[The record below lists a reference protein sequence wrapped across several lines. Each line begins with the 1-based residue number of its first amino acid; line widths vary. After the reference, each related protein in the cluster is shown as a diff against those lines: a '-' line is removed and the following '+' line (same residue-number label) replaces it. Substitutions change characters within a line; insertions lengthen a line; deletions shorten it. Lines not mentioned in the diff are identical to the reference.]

1 MKEKM
6 KIAVSG
12 KGGVGKSTIAGIL
25 AHYFVQNGY
34 KVLAV
39 DADPDANL
47 ASALGIPKSEAAKI
61 VPISHQRELIKER
74 TGASPRQFGQLF
86 RINPRV
92 EDIPEEYSLSF
103 RGIKLLVMGA
113 VRKGGEGC
121 ACPENVLLKSLLSE
135 IILHRDEVVIVDME
149 AGIEHLGRATAAAI
163 QEMIIVVEPGSRSI
177 DTALTIMKLSREIG
191 LKEFR
196 IIGNKVQDE
205 EQERWVRSHFPP
217 ALILGM
223 IPYSEAIRDA
233 DRNEQPLID
242 ILDDRLR
249 TEFRSVFR
257 ELVGAKRPA

>member
-1 MKEKM
+1 M

-25 AHYFVQNGY
+25 AHYFVRNGY

-47 ASALGIPKSEAAKI
+47 AAALGIPKSETQRI
-61 VPISHQRELIKER
+61 LTISQQRDLIKER

-86 RINPRV
+86 KINPRV
-92 EDIPEEYSLSF
+92 DDIPEDYSFPF
-103 RGIKLLVMGA
+103 RGIRLLVMGA

-135 IILHRDEVVIVDME
+135 IILRRDEAVIVDME
-149 AGIEHLGRATAAAI
+149 AGIEHLGRATASAI
-163 QEMIIVVEPGSRSI
+163 QEMIIVVEPGSRSV
-177 DTALTIMKLSREIG
+177 DTALTIMRLSRDIG
-191 LKEFR
+191 LQEFR
-196 IIGNKVQDE
+196 IIGNKVQDDD
-205 EQERWVRSHFPP
+205 QERWIRSHFPP

-223 IPYSEAIRDA
+223 IPYSESIRDA
-233 DRNEQPLID
+233 DRSEQPLID

-249 TEFRSVFR
+249 TEFRSIFSALISGR
-257 ELVGAKRPA
+257 HPA